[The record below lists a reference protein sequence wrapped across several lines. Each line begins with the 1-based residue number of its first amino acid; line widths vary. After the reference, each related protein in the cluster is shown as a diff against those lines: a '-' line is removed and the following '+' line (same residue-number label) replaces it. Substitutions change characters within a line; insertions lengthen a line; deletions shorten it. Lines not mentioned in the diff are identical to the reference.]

1 MRTVAG
7 DAMVCWGNMYAR
19 LTGARS
25 LFGGIHMLISQV
37 HSSRVEIK
45 FSVNYSSKRRK
56 EEEKINSD
64 QNR

>member
-1 MRTVAG
+1 MPWY
-7 DAMVCWGNMYAR
+7 VCWWNMYAR

-56 EEEKINSD
+56 DKFRSKSLVMC
-64 QNR
+64 